1 MIKAPKERKKT
12 TNHSKNARSPK
23 KKKKAQNDEKIE
35 KSKPIPDRKKN
46 DGDKHI
52 TELNRIGEI
61 TTRTNIESNS
71 TTVTT
76 RRRSKIS
83 DYGRR

>member
-1 MIKAPKERKKT
+1 MLKNDSIE
-12 TNHSKNARSPK
+12 SKHLLFST